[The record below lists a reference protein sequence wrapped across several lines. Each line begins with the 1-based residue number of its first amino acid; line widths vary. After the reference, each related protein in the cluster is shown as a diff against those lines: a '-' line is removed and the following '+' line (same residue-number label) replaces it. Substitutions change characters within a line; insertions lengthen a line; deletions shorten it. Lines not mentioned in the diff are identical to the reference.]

1 MPDAPKGFKVHAIRR
16 TPSPDPKRPGKWDK
30 IVIYELDNGTRDA
43 VVIPEETFSDA
54 TLIAAVKA
62 DLQEKG
68 QWLKKAFQ
76 L

>member
-1 MPDAPKGFKVHAIRR
+1 MRR
-16 TPSPDPKRPGKWDK
+16 TPSPDPERPGKWDK

-54 TLIAAVKA
+54 TLLAAVKA

-68 QWLKKAFQ
+68 QWLNKAFR